1 MQNNNIWSH
10 RWTFILAAVGSA
22 VGLGNLWKF
31 PYITGEYGGGA
42 FVLVYLITIFLIGVP
57 VFMAEAMLGRKSRKS
72 PVDGVT
78 KLARE
83 NGASPLWG
91 SVGIM
96 GAFTGVLILSF
107 YSVIA
112 GWAIHYFVRFAS
124 GALVGID
131 ADAAG
136 AELGA
141 LFASAGSLTI
151 YHTIFMLA
159 TMLIIG
165 LGVHKGLERG
175 VNVLLP
181 LLFVMLFVVAIY
193 AAMNGDFAAA
203 ASFLFTFDL
212 SKLSLEGWLAAL
224 GHAFFTLSLGM
235 GSIFVYG
242 SYMSSESSL
251 AKTAVTVALL
261 DTAVAL
267 VAGLAIFSLIF
278 GNGLEASQ
286 GPGLL
291 FVSLPLAF
299 AEMPGSAFFGAFF
312 MLLVLFAALSSSISI
327 LEPIVAFFVSRGRSR
342 VLTTLVCG
350 AGVWLVGM
358 LTVLS
363 FNHWAGFTPLYD
375 WTLFD
380 IFDKLTSKV
389 TLPLG
394 GVMLSLFA
402 AWVLTKDAL
411 VAQIPN
417 ATVRQI
423 WVLLARFV
431 APLGVTFVMLTAL
444 NVPQLWA
451 LVAAIAFVGAVSVLQ
466 LIASGR
472 RRDSQV

>member
-42 FVLVYLITIFLIGVP
+42 FVLVYLVTIALIGVP
-57 VFMAEAMLGRKSRKS
+57 VFMAESLLGRKSRKS

-78 KLARE
+78 KLAKE
-83 NGASPLWG
+83 NGATPLWG
-91 SVGIM
+91 GVGIM

-112 GWAIHYFVRFAS
+112 GWAIHYFIRFAT

-136 AELGA
+136 AELGN
-141 LFASAGSLTI
+141 LFASPVNLTI
-151 YHTIFMLA
+151 YHTLFMAA
-159 TMLIIG
+159 TMFIIG

-181 LLFVMLFVVAIY
+181 LLFVMLIVVAIY
-193 AAMNGDFAAA
+193 AGINGDFGAA
-203 ASFLFTFDL
+203 ASFLFSFEL

-251 AKTAVTVALL
+251 AKTAVTVAVL
-261 DTAVAL
+261 DTVVAL
-267 VAGLAIFSLIF
+267 IAGLAIFSLIF

-312 MLLVLFAALSSSISI
+312 MALVLFAALSSSISI
-327 LEPIVAFFVSRGRSR
+327 LEPIVAFFVSKGVNR
-342 VLTTLVCG
+342 VLTTLVVG
-350 AGVWLVGM
+350 LFVWLVGM
-358 LTVLS
+358 LTVFS
-363 FNHWAGFTPLYD
+363 FNVLAGFTPIGE
-375 WTLFD
+375 WTMFD
-380 IFDKLTSKV
+380 IFDKLTSNV

-394 GVMLSLFA
+394 GVLLSLFA
-402 AWVLTKDAL
+402 AWVLTKETL

-417 ATVRQI
+417 DTVRMI
-423 WVLLARFV
+423 WIALARFV
-431 APLGVTFVMLTAL
+431 APLGVTFVMLKAL
-444 NVPQLWA
+444 SVPMLWA
-451 LVAAIAFVGAVSVLQ
+451 LVAAVAFVALVSVV
-466 LIASGR
+466 
-472 RRDSQV
+472 QVKAGAARQA

>member
-42 FVLVYLITIFLIGVP
+42 FVLVYLITIALIGVP
-57 VFMAEAMLGRKSRKS
+57 VFMAESMLGRKSRKS

-78 KLARE
+78 KLAKKH
-83 NGASPLWG
+83 GAAPLWG
-91 SVGIM
+91 GVGIM

-112 GWAIHYFVRFAS
+112 GWAIHYFFKFAT

-131 ADAAG
+131 GDAAG

-141 LFASAGSLTI
+141 LFASVGGLTL
-151 YHTIFMLA
+151 YHTIFMGL

-181 LLFVMLFVVAIY
+181 LLFVMLIIVAIY
-193 AAMNGDFAAA
+193 AGINGDFGAA

-261 DTAVAL
+261 DTVVAL
-267 VAGLAIFSLIF
+267 IAGLAIFSMVF
-278 GNGLEASQ
+278 GSGLEADS

-327 LEPIVAFFVSRGRSR
+327 LEPIVAYFVSKGANR
-342 VLTTLVCG
+342 VVTTLIVG
-350 AGVWLVGM
+350 AFVWLVGM
-358 LTVLS
+358 ATVFS
-363 FNHWAGFTPLYD
+363 FNIWAGFTPING
-375 WTLFD
+375 WTIFD
-380 IFDKLTSKV
+380 TFDKLTSNV

-394 GVMLSLFA
+394 GVLLSLFA
-402 AWVLTKDAL
+402 AWVLTKEAVTEQL
-411 VAQIPN
+411 PN
-417 ATVRQI
+417 ATVRAI
-423 WVLLARFV
+423 WLVLARFV

-444 NVPQLWA
+444 AVPQLLA
-451 LVAAIAFVGAVSVLQ
+451 LVGAVAFVAIVSVVQ
-466 LIASGR
+466 TIASKGR
-472 RRDSQV
+472 QAA